1 MLAARP
7 RTDLGAL
14 TRLTELADYIVPFTI
29 RVIAQLGVADQLVD
43 GPRPVTELAEAT
55 GAHAPSLL
63 RALRALA
70 GKGIFTEVEP
80 EVFGLTKLAE
90 PLRTD
95 HPLSLRDAYPLMA
108 ADVRAWAG
116 LTRCL
121 RTGEAAFPRVHG
133 ADYWSYLA
141 GHPVDSLAVDRWM
154 SSLTRLHL
162 RTVLPAWPWAQAQQV
177 VDVGGGDGAF
187 LAGLLSRCPQ
197 LHGTLLD
204 LPHVVA
210 AAPALLARAGVADR
224 CRIVAGSFF
233 DPLPAGA
240 DLYVLKTILPG
251 WEDADATAI
260 LRRIAAAMGPRSRLL
275 LLEAIIPTGDV
286 FDVAKLVDLHT
297 LVLTGGRHRTR
308 DDLVDLLAGAGLRL
322 DRFVATPTL
331 TVIAAGPAG
340 PQLTSP

>member
-14 TRLTELADYIVPFTI
+14 IRLTELADYTVPFTV
-29 RVIAQLGVADQLVD
+29 RVVAELGVADQLVD

-80 EVFGLTKLAE
+80 EVFGLTPLAE

-95 HPLSLRDAYPLMA
+95 HPLSLRDAYPLLA

-116 LTRCL
+116 LGRSL
-121 RTGEAAFPRVHG
+121 RTGEAAFPRTHG
-133 ADYWSYLA
+133 TDYWSYLA
-141 GHPVDSLAVDRWM
+141 AHPADSVAVDRWM

-162 RTVLPAWPWAQAQQV
+162 RTVLPAWPWGQAREV

-187 LAGLLSRCPQ
+187 LAGLLPRFPA
-197 LHGTLLD
+197 LRGTLLD

-210 AAPALLARAGVADR
+210 AAPELLDRAGVADR
-224 CRIVAGSFF
+224 CRIVPGSFF
-233 DPLPAGA
+233 DPVPAGA

-251 WEDADATAI
+251 WDDAEATAI
-260 LRRIAAAMGPRSRLL
+260 LRRIAEAMRPHSRLL
-275 LLEAIIPTGDV
+275 LLEAIIPAGDV
-286 FDVAKLVDLHT
+286 FDVAKLVDVHT

-308 DDLVDLLAGAGLRL
+308 DELVDLLADAGLRL
-322 DRFVATPTL
+322 DRVVPTPTL

-340 PQLTSP
+340 PELTSR

>member
-14 TRLTELADYIVPFTI
+14 TRLTELADYIVPFAL
-29 RVIAQLGVADQLVD
+29 RVIAELGVADQLVD
-43 GPRPVTELAEAT
+43 GPRPVTDLAEAT

-80 EVFGLTKLAE
+80 EVFGLTRLAE

-108 ADVRAWAG
+108 ADVRAWALLG
-116 LTRCL
+116 RCL

-133 ADYWSYLA
+133 TDYWSYLA
-141 GHPVDSLAVDRWM
+141 GHPADSLAVDRWM

-162 RTVLPAWPWAQAQQV
+162 RTVLPAWPWAQAREV

-187 LAGLLSRCPQ
+187 LAGMLTRCPQ
-197 LHGTLLD
+197 LSGTLLD

-210 AAPALLARAGVADR
+210 AAPALLAAAGVADR
-224 CRIVAGSFF
+224 CRITPGSFF
-233 DPLPAGA
+233 EPVPAGA

-251 WEDADATAI
+251 WDDADATAI
-260 LRRIAAAMGPRSRLL
+260 LRRIAEAMRPESRLL
-275 LLEAIIPTGDV
+275 LLEAIIPAGDA

-308 DDLVDLLAGAGLRL
+308 DQLVDLLAGAGLSL
-322 DRFVATPTL
+322 DRIIATPTL

-340 PQLTSP
+340 AQPTFP